1 MKWSTRL
8 NMITEDANE
17 IMMER
22 LVLKKKLLKYECSVH
37 LRLDIMI
44 QINNEKDQTK
54 SLKKLTSRKSV
65 FLL

>member
-1 MKWSTRL
+1 
-8 NMITEDANE
+8 
-17 IMMER
+17 MER
-22 LVLKKKLLKYECSVH
+22 LVLEKKLQKYECSMH

-54 SLKKLTSRKSV
+54 SFKKLTSRESA

>member
-1 MKWSTRL
+1 
-8 NMITEDANE
+8 MITEDANK

-22 LVLKKKLLKYECSVH
+22 LVLKKLLKYECSMH

-54 SLKKLTSRKSV
+54 SLEKLTSRESA